1 MNNDQLLFMFVQIG
15 EQIPLFQHTIIG
27 HAHIKPDIILS
38 VIHLAQEGK
47 VFFPLFLLCPSY
59 LYFSEIKVH
68 ILMMT
73 GASRS
78 QTSEL
83 YMGVTHSRREA
94 IAMERCVR
102 LILFV
107 Q

>member
-1 MNNDQLLFMFVQIG
+1 MNNDQLLFMFVHIG
-15 EQIPLFQHTIIG
+15 EKNFFFFRHTIIG

-47 VFFPLFLLCPSY
+47 VFFSSFYVHPIF
-59 LYFSEIKVH
+59 FSEIKVYMV
-68 ILMMT
+68 MMT

-83 YMGVTHSRREA
+83 YMGVKHSRQEA
-94 IAMERCVR
+94 IAMERCAR
-102 LILFV
+102 LVLFV

>member
-1 MNNDQLLFMFVQIG
+1 MNNDQRLFMFLEIA
-15 EQIPLFQHTIIG
+15 EQFSFPHTIIG

-47 VFFPLFLLCPSY
+47 VFFSSFYVHPIF
-59 LYFSEIKVH
+59 FSEIKVY

-73 GASRS
+73 GASLS

-83 YMGVTHSRREA
+83 YMGVTHTRQEA
-94 IAMERCVR
+94 IAMERCAR

>member
-1 MNNDQLLFMFVQIG
+1 MNNDQRLFMFLKIA
-15 EQIPLFQHTIIG
+15 EQFSFPHTIIG

-47 VFFPLFLLCPSY
+47 GFSSLLCPSY
-59 LYFSEIKVH
+59 LFWSEIEVH
-68 ILMMT
+68 LLMMT

-83 YMGVTHSRREA
+83 YVGVTYSLQGA
-94 IAMERCVR
+94 IRMERCAR

>member
-1 MNNDQLLFMFVQIG
+1 MNNDQRLFMFLKIA
-15 EQIPLFQHTIIG
+15 EQFSFPHTIIG

-47 VFFPLFLLCPSY
+47 VFLLCPSY
-59 LYFSEIKVH
+59 LFCSEIEVH
-68 ILMMT
+68 LLMMT

-83 YMGVTHSRREA
+83 YVGVTYSLQGA
-94 IAMERCVR
+94 IRMERCAR